1 MKLMNKIIN
10 RINDKFDKYFEIINF
25 SFPVLFCVELEGQVK
40 IGFVNDYKP
49 SVGKFSFIL
58 ANSEYDEII
67 NCIENDTPV
76 INLFKGKIYKYTYNK
91 REIDQF
97 IINTSDINQ
106 YLPSEEL
113 TVQGA
118 FNCTNIRDLLVELK
132 NQQKQVY
139 DNEEILLHRYNI
151 ATLENLLK
159 SYNKTFS
166 ITYKQFKDLPRFS
179 FKTSN
184 FIHYYNHYNHYNSSE
199 SIDSDKLINAIND
212 MIKYIDSAK
221 LFQNIKEVNFTG
233 YTSDLYHIKYSKH
246 KEDIYEQNSSSF
258 VETPNYK
265 FIPDSKHIVINY
277 ADINKVA

>member
-10 RINDKFDKYFEIINF
+10 RINNKFDKYFEIINF

-49 SVGKFSFIL
+49 NVGKFSFIL

-76 INLFKGKIYKYTYNK
+76 IDLFKGEIYKYTYNK
-91 REIDQF
+91 REIEQY

-106 YLPSEEL
+106 YLPSDEL

-139 DNEEILLHRYNI
+139 DNEEIVLDRYHT
-151 ATLENLLK
+151 ATLENLMEND
-159 SYNKTFS
+159 NKTFS
-166 ITYKQFKDLPRFS
+166 ITYKQFKDLPCFS
-179 FKTSN
+179 FKASDY
-184 FIHYYNHYNHYNSSE
+184 IHYYNPSE
-199 SIDSDKLINAIND
+199 SIDTDKLINAIND

-221 LFQNIKEVNFTG
+221 LFQNNKEVNFTG
-233 YTSDLYHIKYSKH
+233 YTNDLYHIKYSKH
-246 KEDIYEQNSSSF
+246 NEDLYEQNSSSF

-265 FIPDSKHIVINY
+265 FMSESKHIVIDY

>member
-49 SVGKFSFIL
+49 NMGKFSFIL
-58 ANSEYDEII
+58 ANSKYDEII

-76 INLFKGKIYKYTYNK
+76 IDLFKGNIYKYTYNK
-91 REIDQF
+91 REINHY
-97 IINTSDINQ
+97 IISTSDIKQ

-118 FNCTNIRDLLVELK
+118 FNCTNIYDLLVELK
-132 NQQKQVY
+132 NQQKQIY
-139 DNEEILLHRYNI
+139 DNEEIVRDRYHI
-151 ATLENLLK
+151 ATLENLME

-179 FKTSN
+179 FKTSDY
-184 FIHYYNHYNHYNSSE
+184 IHYYNSSE
-199 SIDSDKLINAIND
+199 SIDTDKLINAIND

-221 LFQNIKEVNFTG
+221 LFQSIKEVNFTG

-265 FIPDSKHIVINY
+265 FIPESKRIVIDY